1 MAFRLGGYQ
10 AGQERKL
17 LNDALLYLQA
27 LEHGLVVLSGNLQDF
42 DLLNQIVPEGRHIG
56 DLETRGVS
64 RPIVL
69 FRRPSGRGRSSPA
82 WCVQSDQVHC
92 GAVPSFAAPRG

>member
-27 LEHGLVVLSGNLQDF
+27 LEHGLVVLSGNLPDF
-42 DLLNQIVPEGRHIG
+42 DLLNQIVPEGRILLYQRAG
-56 DLETRGVS
+56 ARSGV
-64 RPIVL
+64 
-69 FRRPSGRGRSSPA
+69 
-82 WCVQSDQVHC
+82 D
-92 GAVPSFAAPRG
+92 